1 MTNKVP
7 FHLLQKYFDLAKLNL
22 ESIATSTS
30 GDEGPASAARDYSS
44 RDALSSHRS
53 KVNTFGSA
61 SLRSLTTADLVFHL
75 RLSQRS
81 SKP

>member
-30 GDEGPASAARDYSS
+30 GEGPASAARDYSS